1 MAIYLNIEIDKEKL
15 TKLCEIAIEN
25 FKKYE
30 QNQLNDVDIDK
41 CVDDYISAVLIYNTR
56 LTKLIWR

>member
-15 TKLCEIAIEN
+15 TQLCEIAIEN

-30 QNQLNDVDIDK
+30 QDQLNDVDIDK
-41 CVDDYISAVLIYNTR
+41 CVDDYISAVLIYNTE